1 MAAKMS
7 TDFKQPMQ
15 QARDY
20 NLASKVENINKI
32 SKQWVESISKVMD
45 NQFKVTGDKNV
56 NWQSKPQ
63 ASYMDK
69 SLQINADT
77 ILENVKQ
84 VMATMKENASLRELN
99 KKLIMAVAA
108 Y

>member
-1 MAAKMS
+1 
-7 TDFKQPMQ
+7 
-15 QARDY
+15 
-20 NLASKVENINKI
+20 
-32 SKQWVESISKVMD
+32 
-45 NQFKVTGDKNV
+45 
-56 NWQSKPQ
+56 
-63 ASYMDK
+63 MDK